1 MDDVKSS
8 AKSGDVSNLISES
21 ADIGKLAG
29 AKKLSANMKNISSVA
44 NKAQNKDLNGV
55 VNTSLVT
62 AGGMA
67 EGQAALKI

>member
-1 MDDVKSS
+1 
-8 AKSGDVSNLISES
+8 
-21 ADIGKLAG
+21 
-29 AKKLSANMKNISSVA
+29 VA

-67 EGQAALKI
+67 EG